1 MDSFY
6 NLPRNVIEFW
16 KKRRIAENAVV
27 NGNMDPVVR
36 LYVHLISLEDYD
48 SDLSWHHGLSAVR
61 SVPA

>member
-48 SDLSWHHGLSAVR
+48 SDLSWYHGLSAVR